1 MSDAVAIVSVV
12 VTGVVAPTIVAI
24 TTRWQLRNTALSTR
38 QRERQEVLDDAT
50 EKLAQLQRASRHC
63 VALWSRGKTDDDAE
77 VKDQLRIR
85 NEASE
90 RMVTAYGRIC
100 IRYGPDAAVATAYD
114 AAIDCISHFTKALD
128 AFRRGE
134 DYSVWKDQ
142 VEIIVSDARRS
153 VANFLRVASEV
164 MAE

>member
-12 VTGVVAPTIVAI
+12 VTGVVAPAIAAI
-24 TTRWQLRNTALSTR
+24 TTRWQLRNAALSTR

-63 VALWSRGKTDDDAE
+63 IALWSRGKTDDDAE

-90 RMVTAYGRIC
+90 RMATAYGRIC

-114 AAIDCISHFTKALD
+114 TAIDCISRFTEALD

-134 DYSVWKDQ
+134 DYFAWKDRL
-142 VEIIVSDARRS
+142 EIIVSDARRS